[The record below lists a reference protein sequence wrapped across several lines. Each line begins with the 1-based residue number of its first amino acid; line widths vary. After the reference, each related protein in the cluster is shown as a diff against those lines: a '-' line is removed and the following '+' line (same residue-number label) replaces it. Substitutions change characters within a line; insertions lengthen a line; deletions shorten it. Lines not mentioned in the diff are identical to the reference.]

1 MKRKYK
7 DFIILLAIFMLYL
20 FRNSINEIIILV
32 NKNFDFSNA
41 CEYTCEESLNENK
54 ELKKIIDFENQN
66 EYDYLISRVKYRD
79 VLDFT
84 DELQIFKGKNDSIIP
99 GLAVIN
105 DQGLIGVVKT
115 VDKETS
121 KIELITNKDSKISV
135 KINNSYGILKSEK
148 DNLIVSDLTNYD
160 EINIGD
166 EIFTSGIGNLPGNI
180 FIGKVKE
187 VILSDLGIEKT
198 VIVEAAVNFNFITY
212 LMVVKPS

>member
-20 FRNSINEIIILV
+20 FRNSINEIIIIV
-32 NKNFDFSNA
+32 SKNFDFSNA
-41 CEYTCEESLNENK
+41 CEYTCEEALNENK

-84 DELQIFKGKNDSIIP
+84 DELQIFKGKNDSITP

-105 DQGLIGVVKT
+105 DQGLIGTIKT

-121 KIELITNKDSKISV
+121 IVELINNKNSKISV
-135 KINNSYGILKSEK
+135 KINNSYGILKSQK